1 MSAVEGENPG
11 PSTSIQNAVTSGI
24 NKLKRKFR
32 IGSQEQGKKSLGKL
46 FCIYNG
52 QKLMTKSSQKLL
64 GTHIG

>member
-32 IGSQEQGKKSLGKL
+32 IGSGTQEQGTKLKDFLHILQKTNVKS
-46 FCIYNG
+46 C
-52 QKLMTKSSQKLL
+52 QK
-64 GTHIG
+64 